1 MSQRVRSMMASV
13 DDMMTVAE
21 EPLAVHQFSP
31 TPAFYTFVIFLN
43 IALVF
48 LGTFF
53 VPLSALGVT
62 GLVVSSLFLYT
73 RLYAGYHIRPAMV
86 WASLGL
92 ATFSA
97 VFDCLTAYF
106 SAVNSANANARHGAY
121 VACYVLTFLGA
132 VPYLVLSTCLFARLR
147 RLVQQQHVAA
157 PQSGD
162 LAVISLPGDADA
174 DAADAAAVH
183 AAPDSKGP
191 YPVDVAQSSGAAVLP
206 NNSDDHV
213 VLYPSA

>member
-1 MSQRVRSMMASV
+1 MSQRVRSMMVTV

-21 EPLAVHQFSP
+21 EPLAVHQFNP
-31 TPAFYTFVIFLN
+31 TPSFYTFVIFLN

-86 WASLGL
+86 WAALGL
-92 ATFSA
+92 ATFAA

-106 SAVNSANANARHGAY
+106 SAVNSANASARHGAY

-132 VPYLVLSTCLFARLR
+132 VPYLFVSTCLFARLR
-147 RLVQQQHVAA
+147 RLVQQQQQPAHA
-157 PQSGD
+157 D
-162 LAVISLPGDADA
+162 LSVISLPADDAN
-174 DAADAAAVH
+174 DAAAVP
-183 AAPDSKGP
+183 AAQPLADGTAGPDSKGP
-191 YPVDVAQSSGAAVLP
+191 YPVDGTAVLP
-206 NNSDDHV
+206 NNGDDSV
-213 VLYPSA
+213 VVYPTA